1 VRALVRVSITVAA
14 VGLFLAGALTI
25 GTSGWAGATT
35 PAACSH
41 QPCSAPASSAPRIT
55 SGQAPARSAE
65 TCSSTAIC
73 GATGTSALIGSAGF
87 WLAVVGSALALG
99 LATLFLNV
107 APQWAG
113 VLPAGRPASL
123 LHPPQFG

>member
-1 VRALVRVSITVAA
+1 MAA
-14 VGLFLAGALTI
+14 VALILVGAFTI
-25 GTSGWAGATT
+25 GTSGWAGPTT

-41 QPCSAPASSAPRIT
+41 RPCSSPVNSAPRIS

-73 GATGTSALIGSAGF
+73 GTTGASALIDSAGF
-87 WLAVVGSALALG
+87 WLAVVGVALALG
-99 LATLFLNV
+99 LALLQLSV

-113 VLPAGRPASL
+113 LLPAGRPASL